1 MIWLVR
7 RSNEIM
13 HQTSV
18 NFNCFSLGGSDITRH
33 HIIRDVNLFFSSA
46 MIVFFFFLNFIL
58 RRSLKI
64 KVSNLTRKLK
74 MANLKTKIEEK
85 NNFVENMI
93 FKFHWF
99 INMCY
104 NQEGKK

>member
-1 MIWLVR
+1 
-7 RSNEIM
+7 M

-46 MIVFFFFLNFIL
+46 MIVFFFFYFIL

-74 MANLKTKIEEK
+74 KGEFENQNRRKH
-85 NNFVENMI
+85 NFVENMI

>member
-46 MIVFFFFLNFIL
+46 MIVFFFLFYFTAVIEN
-58 RRSLKI
+58 

-74 MANLKTKIEEK
+74 KGEFENQNRRKH
-85 NNFVENMI
+85 NFVENMI